1 MNMSRPSTDGFGS
14 RPKFFRKT
22 ATIDDSPLTV
32 GTKTLRAFKAS
43 VASIK
48 MGESFTMTGPAHP
61 PSINRPV
68 PIVNTLRQDT
78 GYRPTVQPFYD
89 PDASDWD
96 QGNLEYGEL
105 QRYDRYENQ
114 DLFDHAQEMRDDI

>member
-1 MNMSRPSTDGFGS
+1 MNMSRPSTNGFGS
-14 RPKFFRKT
+14 RPEIFRKT
-22 ATIDDSPLTV
+22 ATIDDFPLTV
-32 GTKTLRAFKAS
+32 GTKTLRAFNAS
-43 VASIK
+43 VAS
-48 MGESFTMTGPAHP
+48 PAHR

-68 PIVNTLRQDT
+68 PIVNTLRQDS
-78 GYRPTVQPFYD
+78 GYRPAVQPFYD

>member
-1 MNMSRPSTDGFGS
+1 MNMSRPSTNGFGS
-14 RPKFFRKT
+14 RPEIFRKT
-22 ATIDDSPLTV
+22 ATIDDFPLTV
-32 GTKTLRAFKAS
+32 GTKTIRAFKAS

-48 MGESFTMTGPAHP
+48 MGESFTMTGPAHR

-78 GYRPTVQPFYD
+78 GYRP
-89 PDASDWD
+89 A
-96 QGNLEYGEL
+96 GNLEYGEL

>member
-1 MNMSRPSTDGFGS
+1 MSRPSTNGFGS
-14 RPKFFRKT
+14 RPEFFRKT

-43 VASIK
+43 VA
-48 MGESFTMTGPAHP
+48 TGQHQNGR
-61 PSINRPV
+61 IIHYDRYYNGPV

-78 GYRPTVQPFYD
+78 GYRPAVQPFYD